1 MPRGNAWDARSAAS
15 TAAYLAL
22 VTPAGPGGAGYDLA
36 RLLIRSRALDELPGL
51 HARVEVYHGTA
62 PLVHATAP
70 GLAPETLDAL
80 RRRADVPWAGAG
92 AARGGRVA
100 LAPLFDRQGWDVV
113 GAVAARADVPDAL
126 LAAWLAVAVVF
137 TLVAGVLAV
146 RSLGG
151 RPDALRPAFRRYAAA
166 AGLLGFV
173 AGADVRA
180 IARDATDLWL
190 ADARV
195 LMQDA
200 AARLPELRSA
210 PASLAP
216 IARDAEV
223 VVGDSAGAGARRRD
237 VAGLPRASVAVRL
250 APGRWAEVR
259 TAPDEARAWGWFAAA
274 FGLALLGPLGVAA
287 AAWAARAATRPRY
300 LRETTAAWGFLAPS
314 ALHLAVFS
322 LVPILFACYLSV
334 HRWSL
339 IEPVRPFV
347 GLDNYARL
355 LRDPLVWAALRNTVL
370 YVLYV
375 PVSAAL
381 ALAVALALR
390 GRSRGVRALRTA
402 FFLPSVASA
411 VAVALVWQWIYRP
424 EGGLLNSLLARV
436 HGAGAWQRFWR
447 ITFPLL
453 RPVTL
458 GVLATGIVGAFQVF
472 TYVYVLTGGGP
483 PHATDVAVYRIYQTG
498 WEFAQFGSASA
509 LALLVLVL
517 LGGVG
522 WMQFRLLARRA
533 GGAGGPGG
541 AGGGGGEVAAGGG
554 GGWGGGGGGGV
565 GGGRVRRLLLL
576 AIMSLVAGIMVAP
589 FLYMVATAASDAT
602 SFAPAFGALPFAR
615 FVLNSGL
622 MAAGV
627 VAGRVLTSA
636 MAGYAFARLRFPGR
650 ERVFLGY
657 LAALAVPGIGLLVP
671 RFLIIGAL
679 GWVDSYQGLISTEL
693 VSVGG
698 IFLLRQFFRT
708 LPRDLE
714 DAARLEGAGEWT
726 IFWRI
731 MLPLA
736 RPALAALA
744 VLGFVDQWK
753 SLLWPLI
760 VTRSTEMRVLE
771 VGLATFHGL
780 YAGNGPYQM
789 AAAAVAVAP
798 PVVLYFVAQKY
809 FIRGIQLTGV

>member
-1 MPRGNAWDARSAAS
+1 MSATPRGTGWRVGALAAVGVAALLPVGVTRWARLRSERALAARSAAS

-287 AAWAARAATRPRY
+287 AAWGARAATRPRY

-322 LVPILFACYLSV
+322 LVPILVACYLSV

-424 EGGLLNSLLARV
+424 EGGLLNSLLARAHV
-436 HGAGAWQRFWR
+436 SPVDWLGDARAALVALMIVSVWAHVGYQMTVFLVGLEGIPQAYLDAARVDGAGAWQRFWR

-458 GVLATGIVGAFQVF
+458 WVLATGIVGAFQVF

-483 PHATDVAVYRIYQTG
+483 QHATDVAVYRIYQTG

-541 AGGGGGEVAAGGG
+541 AGG
-554 GGWGGGGGGGV
+554 
-565 GGGRVRRLLLL
+565 
-576 AIMSLVAGIMVAP
+576 
-589 FLYMVATAASDAT
+589 
-602 SFAPAFGALPFAR
+602 AR
-615 FVLNSGL
+615 
-622 MAAGV
+622 A
-627 VAGRVLTSA
+627 
-636 MAGYAFARLRFPGR
+636 
-650 ERVFLGY
+650 
-657 LAALAVPGIGLLVP
+657 
-671 RFLIIGAL
+671 
-679 GWVDSYQGLISTEL
+679 
-693 VSVGG
+693 
-698 IFLLRQFFRT
+698 
-708 LPRDLE
+708 
-714 DAARLEGAGEWT
+714 
-726 IFWRI
+726 
-731 MLPLA
+731 
-736 RPALAALA
+736 
-744 VLGFVDQWK
+744 
-753 SLLWPLI
+753 
-760 VTRSTEMRVLE
+760 
-771 VGLATFHGL
+771 
-780 YAGNGPYQM
+780 
-789 AAAAVAVAP
+789 
-798 PVVLYFVAQKY
+798 
-809 FIRGIQLTGV
+809 